1 MPGEGACIVSDTVTA
16 GCDEALDEV
25 LTRLGLKRFQMPKP
39 KLNGNVSLFEV
50 VRERCL
56 ATLADIADEYASEG
70 GIAFGFADHR
80 EFNAFAQRTSRDMIC
95 FYVPAIKTLWAF
107 FHGLM
112 GQREIFPWIDDT
124 GRFEG
129 QPPQSKGDLFFVR
142 PTNRPGNE
150 EVEIRRKLAT
160 AMFDTALDFMLKR
173 EVAHLWNGHV
183 ELLHTK
189 KKDAPFEEMRL
200 TDGGLD
206 ISTVQTLQYS
216 ADAYAIQQAFARAY
230 RLNPF
235 AEYSEGLLKDHKM
248 PADGQHSTT
257 WYFTWFSIY
266 ASFRLFDEACEAA
279 DLPEWTHPPAAVRLG
294 CLVSSVA
301 AVCSKQGWSKL
312 SPAEWER
319 IATEGGL
326 EAERLVCRLRG
337 FALNTGAYM
346 SLWGAPIAE
355 QIQNYLQ
362 VWETLGPQLA
372 AMPRGPLAARP

>member
-1 MPGEGACIVSDTVTA
+1 MSDTVIA
-16 GCDEALDEV
+16 GSDEAFNEALAHM
-25 LTRLGLKRFQMPKP
+25 GLRRFEMPKP

-56 ATLADIADEYASEG
+56 ATLADMADEYASEG

-95 FYVPAIKTLWAF
+95 LYVPAIRSLWAF

-142 PTNRPGNE
+142 PPDKPANE
-150 EVEIRRKLAT
+150 DVEIRRKLAV
-160 AMFDTALDFMLKR
+160 ALFDTALDFMLKH

-183 ELLHTK
+183 ALLHAK
-189 KKDAPFEEMRL
+189 ESSAAFQEMRL
-200 TDGGLD
+200 VDGGLD
-206 ISTVQTLQYS
+206 ISTVQTLEYD
-216 ADAYAIQQAFARAY
+216 ADAFAIQQAFARAY

-235 AEYSEGLLKDHKM
+235 AEYSEGFLKDHKI
-248 PADGQHSTT
+248 PLDGDHSTT
-257 WYFTWFSIY
+257 WYFTWFAIY
-266 ASFRLFDEACEAA
+266 AVFRLFDESCEAA
-279 DLPEWTHPPAAVRLG
+279 DLPQWTHPPAALRQA
-294 CLVSSVA
+294 CLVTSVA
-301 AVCSKQGWSKL
+301 AVCARQGWSKL
-312 SPAEWER
+312 NPTEWER
-319 IATEGGL
+319 VASEAGL

-337 FALNTGAYM
+337 FQLNANAYL
-346 SLWGAPIAE
+346 SLWTAPVAE
-355 QIQNYLQ
+355 QIQNYLT

-372 AMPRGPLAARP
+372 AMPRGPQPARP